1 MHGTL
6 GFCAWDIL
14 GLAALV
20 AAIAV
25 LTVHTSRHKKRR
37 KELEDEL
44 SAKMLKKTAEGNL
57 LK

>member
-20 AAIAV
+20 AAIVV
-25 LTVHTSRHKKRR
+25 LAVHTSKHKKRR

-44 SAKMLKKTAEGNL
+44 SITMLKKTSEGNL
-57 LK
+57 FK

>member
-14 GLAALV
+14 SLAALV
-20 AAIAV
+20 AVIAV
-25 LTVHTSRHKKRR
+25 LVVHTSKHKKRR